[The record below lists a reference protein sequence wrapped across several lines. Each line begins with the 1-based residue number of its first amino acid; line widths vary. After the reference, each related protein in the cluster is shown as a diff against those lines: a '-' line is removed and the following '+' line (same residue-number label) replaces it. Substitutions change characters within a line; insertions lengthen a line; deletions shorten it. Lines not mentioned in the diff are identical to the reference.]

1 MLHPQLHERL
11 KDVAAHLGVAPATVA
26 TMAIGEYVARQT
38 AALGAMG
45 SAIDKMIEH
54 VGPQM
59 QEQLRLHAEAPPAP
73 ARRATLA
80 ITTSRKGRK

>member
-38 AALGAMG
+38 AALGAVG
-45 SAIDKMIEH
+45 NAIDKMIDQ
-54 VGPQM
+54 VSPQL
-59 QEQLRLHAEAPPAP
+59 QEQLRLLEAPPA
-73 ARRATLA
+73 RKTTLA
-80 ITTSRKGRK
+80 VTTSRKGKK